1 MPELNPSAST
11 VNPAVARCTD
21 AWNRAYRADLAINQT
36 KAAALETAGRAF
48 CEAMP
53 QLVGYDNIRDFIA
66 CCAQGVLLGAIDPAR
81 SAKLLY
87 AAQVALSSYRQIRRP
102 GRPVSS

>member
-1 MPELNPSAST
+1 MPELNQSAST

-21 AWNRAYRADLAINQT
+21 AWNRAYRTDLAINQT
-36 KAAALETAGRAF
+36 KAAALETTGRAF
-48 CEAMP
+48 CKATP
-53 QLVGYDNIRDFIA
+53 QLVFYDNIRDFSA

-87 AAQVALSSYRQIRRP
+87 VVQVALSSYRQIRRP